1 MTYGFRLNALLTLLL
16 LPTFMWAQERFEYIH
31 HPDPYQN
38 GEFHSAAGIALSA
51 LPRTIVE
58 EEIRTIPLIDFQCR
72 YGLPAN
78 FSLYGRVNTN
88 VLTNFVKVAP
98 QWSVKGGRLSLGVGY
113 GLAFWYG
120 MANFDGFDVTASS
133 WMNFPTVSLGV
144 DFEDWLVTFSGDM
157 QIVTTRST
165 KVEEQV
171 VGTDKNYVSGY
182 GIGISIEQPFYNNTH
197 SLVSFKLNYTQ
208 AVYQAWLAFSTFRQ
222 YFVFPEFSFSLLF

>member
-1 MTYGFRLNALLTLLL
+1 MQLDFRFRALIFLLL
-16 LPTFMWAQERFEYIH
+16 LPTFTSAQERFEYIH
-31 HPDPYQN
+31 HPDPYQI

-51 LPRTIVE
+51 LPRTVVE

-78 FSLYGRVNTN
+78 FSLYGRANTN
-88 VLTNFVKVAP
+88 VLTNFIKVAP
-98 QWSVKGGRLSLGVGY
+98 QWSVKGGRFSLGLGY

-120 MANFDGFDVTASS
+120 IANFDGFDVSASS
-133 WMNFPTVSLGV
+133 WMNFPTASLGV
-144 DFEDWLVTFSGDM
+144 DFDDWLVTFSGDI

-165 KVEEQV
+165 KVEEVV
-171 VGTDKNYVSGY
+171 VGTDNNYVSGY
-182 GIGISIEQPFYNNTH
+182 GIAVSIEQPFYRDTH

-222 YFVFPEFSFSLLF
+222 YFVYPEFSFSLLF